1 MPHKK
6 KPGIAIVIAVKPSKK
21 DTKKK
26 YAGNAMPN
34 NAMNKAWEFLKMP
47 ITRRDGRT
55 IRHGEEG
62 AHPGRLAYNP
72 RLGDESVRPEGE
84 DATVNSYHPAIHG
97 LMRRHRMAQDWN
109 AYDGPRDNIEEPWA
123 MYDDEVPTMPD
134 FEDTKEMEHGED
146 WAEQP
151 WHRDD
156 FVSETAGDY
165 EPKGHDAGRYGDS
178 LASLERSGQLKRR
191 STGLGPR
198 GNEINFGG

>member
-1 MPHKK
+1 MPHK
-6 KPGIAIVIAVKPSKK
+6 KPGIAIMIAVKPSKK

-34 NAMNKAWEFLKMP
+34 NAMNKAWGFLKMP

-62 AHPGRLAYNP
+62 PHPGRLAYNP
-72 RLGDESVRPEGE
+72 GLDEFPEQEGPPTQ
-84 DATVNSYHPAIHG
+84 AFHPASHG
-97 LMRRHRMAQDWN
+97 MMRRHRMAQDWN
-109 AYDGPRDNIEEPWA
+109 ADDGPRDNTEEPWA
-123 MYDDEVPTMPD
+123 SYDDEVPTMPD
-134 FEDTKEMEHGED
+134 FEDVKGMEHGED
-146 WAEQP
+146 WAEKP
-151 WHRDD
+151 WHRKD
-156 FVSETAGDY
+156 FVSEAAGDY

>member
-1 MPHKK
+1 MPHK
-6 KPGIAIVIAVKPSKK
+6 KPGIAIMIAVKPSKK

-34 NAMNKAWEFLKMP
+34 NAMNKAWGFLKMP

-62 AHPGRLAYNP
+62 PHPGRLAYNP
-72 RLGDESVRPEGE
+72 GLDEFPEQEGPP
-84 DATVNSYHPAIHG
+84 TQSFHPAIHG
-97 LMRRHRMAQDWN
+97 MMRRHRMAQDWN
-109 AYDGPRDNIEEPWA
+109 ADDGPRDNTEEPWA
-123 MYDDEVPTMPD
+123 SYDDEVPTMPD
-134 FEDTKEMEHGED
+134 FEDVKGMEHGED
-146 WAEQP
+146 WAEKP
-151 WHRDD
+151 WHRKD
-156 FVSETAGDY
+156 FVSEAAGDY